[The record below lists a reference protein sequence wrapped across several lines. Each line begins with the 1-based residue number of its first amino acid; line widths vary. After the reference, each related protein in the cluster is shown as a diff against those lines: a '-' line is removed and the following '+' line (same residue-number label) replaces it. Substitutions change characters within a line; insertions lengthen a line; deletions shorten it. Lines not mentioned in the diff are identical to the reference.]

1 MRWLPQFLLCSDFV
15 RLRTEL
21 GVRGRWEGGGR
32 EEHDDITPEQTMLR
46 RTRSVLVR
54 KNRGRGWQSR
64 SIGIRFE
71 TFQDGRSG
79 TLPRNEQV
87 LSSLCARRGGGA
99 GGRINPSRFTSVI
112 LRPPTTYATC
122 LSQVFFTNEYVSHE
136 HTLFSFFSSLYVC
149 TYIYA
154 YIFFLLDDR
163 RRENRDD
170 SRPRCV
176 SIFGKRRMVG
186 QKLEKS
192 VTESTNEADED
203 RGLSDKK
210 GRLDDL

>member
-1 MRWLPQFLLCSDFV
+1 
-15 RLRTEL
+15 
-21 GVRGRWEGGGR
+21 
-32 EEHDDITPEQTMLR
+32 MLR

-99 GGRINPSRFTSVI
+99 GGVSTLHGLLPLFFD
-112 LRPPTTYATC
+112 RPPPTRRAC
-122 LSQVFFTNEYVSHE
+122 LR
-136 HTLFSFFSSLYVC
+136 FSSRIRFSRTHPSLLLFLFVRMHIY
-149 TYIYA
+149 TYA